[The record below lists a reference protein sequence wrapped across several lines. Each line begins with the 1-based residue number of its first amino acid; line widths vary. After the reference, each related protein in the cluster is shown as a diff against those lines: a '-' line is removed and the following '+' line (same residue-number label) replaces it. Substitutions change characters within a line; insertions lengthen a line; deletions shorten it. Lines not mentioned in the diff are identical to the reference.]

1 MEKLV
6 YKVFEDKGKT
16 KVKIEGIG
24 ERCCIKDNDG
34 KLYFRVP
41 NLYSNDNLKLFFG
54 KIKEAY
60 QTVLDGNGDA
70 IIVDIFNRGHETVC
84 KYIDEEYG
92 KKIRDKFLKGWEGTK
107 FAYSIKFGFTDSIY
121 DGSLINDSEELIGLY
136 GDIYSCMKFD
146 TEEEAQ
152 KYIDEI
158 IIPNAKRILRGYN
171 KAKKYHTEER
181 YLEKWCDFNKVS
193 AKIFCEMD
201 DMRKSDVTNK
211 TYYIKPVQV
220 LKK

>member
-1 MEKLV
+1 MEKLEYEV
-6 YKVFEDKGKT
+6 YTNKSGTRRVKFSTGEDYNVHVDENGY
-16 KVKIEGIG
+16 E
-24 ERCCIKDNDG
+24 
-34 KLYFRVP
+34 YFSVP
-41 NLYSNDNLKLFFG
+41 NLYSKDKFKLFTN
-54 KIKEAY
+54 KVKDAY
-60 QTVLDGNGDA
+60 QIIIDGNGDVMEMKSFGREGVRKY
-70 IIVDIFNRGHETVC
+70 VDRQ
-84 KYIDEEYG
+84 YG
-92 KKIRDKFLKGWEGTK
+92 EKLRAKFLEGWKGTEFT
-107 FAYSIKFGFTDSIY
+107 YSIKYGHINSMTDGY
-121 DGSLINDSEELIGLY
+121 LIDKNNNIISVYEDNPNYIQ
-136 GDIYSCMKFD
+136 FD

-158 IIPNAKRILRGYN
+158 IIPNAKRILRGYD